1 MRSTSQQS
9 DQLESMRR
17 LRAVTRRIEAFFG
30 AQVQKLTDAMR
41 QLENMQAEY
50 EAAKRLSVDLDQ
62 QRSAWREER
71 DFEVRRLE
79 AANEALAKSW
89 TELEQQRREF
99 EISRLQAEATKTVP
113 AKSAGGATASA
124 PAPKS
129 PVATEKPSTTTI
141 NAEPAKSAADNS
153 VMERFVMQQL
163 QNQVREHQRRK
174 R

>member
-30 AQVQKLTDAMR
+30 SQVQKLSDAMR

-50 EAAKRLSVDLDQ
+50 EAAKRLAVDLDQ

-71 DFEVRRLE
+71 DCEVRRLE

-89 TELEQQRREF
+89 TDLEQQRRDF
-99 EISRLQAEATKTVP
+99 EISRLQAESTKTAP
-113 AKSAGGATASA
+113 ARATGAATGSA
-124 PAPKS
+124 PAPKT
-129 PVATEKPSTTTI
+129 PVATEKPSATPG
-141 NAEPAKSAADNS
+141 NAEPAKPAADNS